1 MHNGWQDGGA
11 IAMGNG
17 GSDGRWWWQ
26 WAMAGV
32 TMGDSNSGGT
42 IPMALNG
49 GGAMDGRTAVT
60 AQWQLT

>member
-1 MHNGWQDGGA
+1 
-11 IAMGNG
+11 
-17 GSDGRWWWQ
+17 
-26 WAMAGV
+26 MAGV